1 MNVNAST
8 DELLRDTHLIDSDT
22 VGIRLQLRR
31 RRRHDMGRASS
42 SNTLVLMHGATFPS
56 ESLFDVPVDGASFMD
71 VLATAGFDVWAVD
84 ARGYGG
90 STRPAEMA
98 VSPDTAPPL
107 TPARVAAR
115 DLASAV
121 EHILAE
127 NDIERLS
134 IIAMSWGGSVAGIY
148 AERHGKRIEKLVLV
162 APLWLSDR
170 PLRIDAGQPLTA
182 WRPIQVDAF
191 REAWLVGVPV
201 DRHEAV
207 LPPSW
212 FEQWAAVTS
221 STDPDAAEPGA
232 IRAPGG
238 AIQDVREHWL
248 ANRPLYDP
256 SAITAPVLLVH
267 AEWDQDVRTDMMQDL
282 FKRLDSAAYRRWVE
296 IGEGTHM
303 ILMEPGRWQ
312 AFDAI
317 IGFLEEPPRRRK
329 ARASAWRWLSC

>member
-1 MNVNAST
+1 MNDTSIGA
-8 DELLRDTHLIDSDT
+8 LLRDTYLIDSDT
-22 VGIRLQLRR
+22 AGIQLQLRR
-31 RRRHDMGRASS
+31 RRRSDMGRACS
-42 SNTLVLMHGATFPS
+42 SNTLMLMHGATFPS
-56 ESLFDVPVDGASFMD
+56 ESLFDVQVGGASFMD
-71 VLATAGFDVWAVD
+71 VLATAGFDVWAID

-98 VSPDTAPPL
+98 VSPGTAPPL

-121 EHILAE
+121 EHVLVE
-127 NDIERLS
+127 NGIERLN
-134 IIAMSWGGSVAGIY
+134 IVAMSWGGSVAGIY
-148 AERHGKRIEKLVLV
+148 AEQHGRHIEKLVLV
-162 APLWLSDR
+162 APLWLSNH
-170 PLRIDAGQPLTA
+170 PLRIDTGQPLTA
-182 WRPIQVDAF
+182 WRLIHVDAF
-191 REAWLVGVPV
+191 REAWLTGVPA
-201 DRHEAV
+201 DRHRNL
-207 LPPSW
+207 LPPNW
-212 FEQWAAVTS
+212 FEQWAAVTT

-256 SAITAPVLLVH
+256 SAISAPVLLVH
-267 AEWDQDVRTDMMQDL
+267 AEWDQDVRVDMMQDL
-282 FKRLDSAAYRRWVE
+282 FKRLDNAAYRRWVE

-317 IGFLEEPPRRRK
+317 IGFLKESPR
-329 ARASAWRWLSC
+329 